1 MVSAGGCPI
10 AAPPITQICLLVM
23 PTTQGLPQLG
33 STALADPEPS
43 ACTVLANPEL
53 SACSQALR
61 LLSAGISVPAGVAV
75 AVKGLFDQGGVW
87 PCSYQLIPTKLALL
101 MQEASKVAVDTSS
114 PGDFCAW
121 R

>member
-43 ACTVLANPEL
+43 ACTVLANPEP

-75 AVKGLFDQGGVW
+75 KGLFDQGGVW
-87 PCSYQLIPTKLALL
+87 PCSYQLAPTKLALL
-101 MQEASKVAVDTSS
+101 MQEASKVAGDTSS

>member
-10 AAPPITQICLLVM
+10 AAPPVTQICLLVM
-23 PTTQGLPQLG
+23 PATQELPQLG

-61 LLSAGISVPAGVAV
+61 LFSAGISVPAGA
-75 AVKGLFDQGGVW
+75 AAAGTGLFDQGGVW
-87 PCSYQLIPTKLALL
+87 PCPYQLAPTKLAL
-101 MQEASKVAVDTSS
+101 MQEASKVAGDTSS